1 MLKMNFKI
9 GEKISFLLE
18 KGGGTIIK
26 IEGPNRIIVLDDSGF
41 DRPFFIN
48 EIVKIH
54 SIDYELDNFN
64 KDVNDDESL
73 STSNFVVSKENLNGN
88 KKSSTVWEID
98 LHIEELLESHLGL
111 TNTEIL
117 MKQMTEFRSFFRRA
131 QEKSIS
137 KLIAI
142 HGVGEGVLKNEIRS
156 FLSKKDNVEFFDAS
170 YMEYGK
176 GATEIRL
183 FHSNK

>member
-54 SIDYELDNFN
+54 SIDYKLDNFN
-64 KDVNDDESL
+64 
-73 STSNFVVSKENLNGN
+73 
-88 KKSSTVWEID
+88 
-98 LHIEELLESHLGL
+98 LGL
-111 TNTEIL
+111 NTVIVQPPSSEVRKSL
-117 MKQMTEFRSFFRRA
+117 FLNFTQSLFELPA
-131 QEKSIS
+131 QLYES
-137 KLIAI
+137 KRLYWQSYLAI
-142 HGVGEGVLKNEIRS
+142 
-156 FLSKKDNVEFFDAS
+156 FL
-170 YMEYGK
+170 
-176 GATEIRL
+176 
-183 FHSNK
+183 